1 MRIDETYE
9 YKRIVSI
16 LDSIQYSRDN
26 PRLNHFY
33 HKGFLIAVLAQ
44 MARDDNKAIHYLEE
58 AKRNL
63 VKNGWRQG
71 RGEDVI
77 NNRTESEQ

>member
-9 YKRIVSI
+9 YKRIVS
-16 LDSIQYSRDN
+16 LLEGIQYSRDN

-44 MARDDNKAIHYLEE
+44 MARDDNKTIHYLEV
-58 AKRNL
+58 AKENL
-63 VKNGWRQG
+63 VKNGWR
-71 RGEDVI
+71 RGPGQDLTK
-77 NNRTESEQ
+77 TEPEQ